1 MAKKTY
7 PTAEFIRQIL
17 DYNPKTGELF
27 WKARK
32 AEMFQVV
39 TDTPEKAC
47 KTWNTQ
53 FAGKRVGTRHTLGYL
68 RVSIYD
74 VSYYCHRLAWIHFYG
89 FEPRGQIDHANGDKT
104 DNRITNLRDAN
115 NQQNSAN
122 KRVLANN
129 ILGVKNVRRTD
140 EGRFR
145 STIYVDS
152 APIHLGIF
160 DTIEEASAAYAK
172 AARKHFGKFAR
183 TS

>member
-1 MAKKTY
+1 M
-7 PTAEFIRQIL
+7 
-17 DYNPKTGELF
+17 
-27 WKARK
+27 
-32 AEMFQVV
+32 
-39 TDTPEKAC
+39 
-47 KTWNTQ
+47 
-53 FAGKRVGTRHTLGYL
+53 
-68 RVSIYD
+68 
-74 VSYYCHRLAWIHFYG
+74 
-89 FEPRGQIDHANGDKT
+89 
-104 DNRITNLRDAN
+104 RDAN